1 MIETFKIGDL
11 VRFVGTW
18 SVSDGP
24 KTGVVTE
31 TWTNGRTRKLTSA
44 DVLWDT
50 GKLGNVLVSSLEVVG
65 EGR

>member
-1 MIETFKIGDL
+1 MKIGDL
-11 VRFVGTW
+11 VKFVGTW
-18 SVSDGP
+18 AISDGP
-24 KTGVVTE
+24 QTGVVIE

>member
-1 MIETFKIGDL
+1 MKIGDL
-11 VRFVGTW
+11 VKFVGTW
-18 SVSDGP
+18 AISDGP
-24 KTGVVTE
+24 KTGVVIE

>member
-1 MIETFKIGDL
+1 MKIGDL
-11 VRFVGTW
+11 VRFVGTR

-50 GKLGNVLVSSLEVVG
+50 GKLGNVLASSLEVVG